1 MWRFIA
7 KMGKEVDAE
16 GTHKPLSFLWVS
28 SFVENSLP
36 PAEETQSQRPLNLLC
51 DQKIS

>member
-28 SFVENSLP
+28 S
-36 PAEETQSQRPLNLLC
+36 PALLLWRTAC
-51 DQKIS
+51 RLLKKLRARDL